1 MKLGT
6 TPKHTI
12 VLPFE
17 ISLVKELKITYAQN
31 KHVILEKYLRD
42 CSTEDDNTVS
52 FYLSQEET
60 FLFIDGVNVEV
71 QVRVLT
77 INDDVLASDIQLI
90 SASRC
95 LDREVLE

>member
-17 ISLVKELKITYAQN
+17 ISLVKELKITYTQN
-31 KHVILEKYLRD
+31 KRVILEKYLHD
-42 CSTEDDNTVS
+42 CEIENDNTVS
-52 FYLSQEET
+52 FRLLQEET
-60 FLFIDGVNVEV
+60 FLFDEGANVEV

-77 INDDVLASDIQLI
+77 TSNDALASDIQLI